1 MMWNKKGAGTG
12 TSIWNKQYSDEE
24 ILKAQEDAKLI
35 GGASGAFLL
44 GDQNNVGSQVLGGA
58 LTGFSM
64 GGPLGALLGI
74 GGGLLGASKR
84 RSSQQAYDRMIY
96 DNNISTKTVQP
107 SYYAKNGGIVESLDG
122 EAIPTQS
129 QKGEVA
135 ALPSGAIVG
144 VHSKKM
150 HNEMKKKDVTDYIP
164 SGTFIGDDTKLTKE
178 AADKIIIGASPGI
191 YSEIKSKNIPY
202 KEIKLGDA
210 LKKKTFT
217 SAEGLE
223 AIRDYI
229 KIPQELE
236 RGISDPF
243 AKITAKENLGTRG
256 KFISGLM
263 ELTSKNNKKLR
274 KQIADA
280 TEN

>member
-1 MMWNKKGAGTG
+1 MGFTGIGQFIGASFNELKKEE
-12 TSIWNKQYSDEE
+12 KQRRALD
-24 ILKAQEDAKLI
+24 DAKLM
-35 GGASGAFLL
+35 GAGAGAFLMA
-44 GDQNNVGSQVLGGA
+44 DQRSVGSQVLGGA

-74 GGGLLGASKR
+74 GGGLLGAAKR

-122 EAIPTQS
+122 EAVPTQS
-129 QKGEVA
+129 QRGEIA
-135 ALPSGAIVG
+135 ALPSGAIVD

-150 HNEMKKKDVTDYIP
+150 HKEMKKKDVTDYIP
-164 SGTFIGDDTKLTKE
+164 NGTFIGDETKLTKE
-178 AADKIIIGASPGI
+178 AADKIIIGASPGV

-210 LKKKTFT
+210 IKKKTFT
-217 SAEGLE
+217 AAEGLE
-223 AIRDYI
+223 AIRDYV

-243 AKITAKENLGTRG
+243 ARITAKENLGTRG

-280 TEN
+280 TTPS

>member
-1 MMWNKKGAGTG
+1 MANFLT
-12 TSIWNKQYSDEE
+12 DEE
-24 ILKAQEDAKLI
+24 RMQRKLLAQQDARLV
-35 GGASGAFLL
+35 GGAAGAFMLA
-44 GDQNNVGSQVLGGA
+44 DQRNVGSQVLGGA

-74 GGGLLGASKR
+74 GGGLLGAAKR

-129 QKGEVA
+129 QKGEMA

-150 HNEMKKKDVTDYIP
+150 HGEMKKKDVTDYIP
-164 SGTFIGDDTKLTKE
+164 SGTFIGDDTKLKRE
-178 AADKIIIGASPGI
+178 DAEKIIIGATPGV

-202 KEIKLGDA
+202 KEIKLSDA
-210 LKKKTFT
+210 LKGGKKVFT

-229 KIPQELE
+229 KIPEELE
-236 RGISDPF
+236 RGISDPI
-243 AKITAKENLGTRG
+243 ARITAKENLGTRG

-263 ELTSKNNKKLR
+263 ELTSKNNKKLK
-274 KQIADA
+274 KQIENA
-280 TEN
+280 TKTY

>member
-1 MMWNKKGAGTG
+1 MGNIFNKNSGNLFN
-12 TSIWNKQYSDEE
+12 NKDYTEDEIE
-24 ILKAQEDAKLI
+24 KARADAKLLA
-35 GGASGAFLL
+35 GGAGAFLMA
-44 GDQNNVGSQVLGGA
+44 DQRNVGSQILGGA

-74 GGGLLGASKR
+74 GGGLLGAAKR

-107 SYYAKNGGIVESLDG
+107 SYYAKSGGIVESLDG

-129 QKGEVA
+129 EKGEVA

-144 VHSKKM
+144 VHSKKT
-150 HNEMKKKDVTDYIP
+150 HKEMKKKDVTDYIP
-164 SGTFIGDDTKLTKE
+164 SGTFIGDDTKLKKE
-178 AADKIIIGASPGI
+178 DAEKIIIGASPGM

-202 KEIKLGDA
+202 KEIKLSDA
-210 LKKKTFT
+210 IKKKTFT

-243 AKITAKENLGTRG
+243 ARITAKENLGTRG

-280 TEN
+280 TN